1 MEEEHTEKS
10 TEEPKEPIQ
19 ESPEKPIEETK
30 VEERKEQTEEH
41 VEERKEPVEVSETQS
56 VSDDAQKASLS
67 DKHKPEPKPEPK
79 VEHTYEH
86 KVEHKV
92 HHHKEHRERKKF
104 NLKEIY
110 DKEYKKLLIIP
121 FVLLFLAIFSIVLK
135 VATTGDFINR
145 DVSLKG
151 GLTLTIPYSYEV
163 DIISLENYI
172 ASQFP
177 ENDISVRALRQ
188 TGMFSGIVIDADIE
202 KESLGKLV
210 SSVEENMDF
219 TLDEEMYSVEVMG
232 SSLGAS
238 FFRETITAVLIAFLF
253 MGFVV
258 FFYFK
263 VPAPSLAV
271 ILAAFSDIVVT
282 LAIVN
287 MMGMKLSTAGIAAF
301 LMLIGYSVDTD
312 ILLSTKVLKRK
323 DGTVMERIMNAMKT
337 GLMMNATTV
346 SAIIVALIFT
356 QSEVIKQIMTILLI
370 GLLVDLINTWIQ
382 NVGILRLYL
391 EKKHKNV

>member
-1 MEEEHTEKS
+1 MEEEPTDKS
-10 TEEPKEPIQ
+10 IEEHKEPTQ

-30 VEERKEQTEEH
+30 VEE
-41 VEERKEPVEVSETQS
+41 
-56 VSDDAQKASLS
+56 
-67 DKHKPEPKPEPK
+67 PKPQAEPK
-79 VEHTYEH
+79 VEHIHEH

-92 HHHKEHRERKKF
+92 HHHEEHREKKKF
-104 NLKEIY
+104 NIKEIY
-110 DKEYKKLLIIP
+110 DKQYKKLLIIP
-121 FVLLFLAIFSIVLK
+121 FLLLFLAIFSIVLK

-151 GLTLTIPYSYEV
+151 GLTLTMPYYYEV
-163 DIISLENYI
+163 DIVGLENYI

-177 ENDISVRALRQ
+177 ENDVSVRALRQ

-202 KESLGKLV
+202 KEDLEKLV
-210 SSVEENMDF
+210 SSVEEHMDL
-219 TLDEEMYSVEVMG
+219 TLDEEQYSVEVMG

-238 FFRETITAVLIAFLF
+238 FFRETIRAVLIAFIF

-287 MMGMKLSTAGIAAF
+287 MIGMKLSTAGIAAF

-312 ILLSTKVLKRK
+312 ILLSTKVIKRK
-323 DGTVMERIMNAMKT
+323 EGTVMERVMNAMKT
-337 GLMMNATTV
+337 GLMMNGTTV
-346 SAIIVALIFT
+346 CALIVALLFA
-356 QSEVIKQIMTILLI
+356 QSEVIKQIMVILLI

-391 EKKHKNV
+391 ERKHKNVQN

>member
-1 MEEEHTEKS
+1 MEEERTDKS
-10 TEEPKEPIQ
+10 MEEPKEPVQ

-30 VEERKEQTEEH
+30 VEEHKEQTEKPI
-41 VEERKEPVEVSETQS
+41 EE
-56 VSDDAQKASLS
+56 
-67 DKHKPEPKPEPK
+67 HKPEPKPEPK
-79 VEHTYEH
+79 VEHTHEH
-86 KVEHKV
+86 KEHKAEHKV
-92 HHHKEHRERKKF
+92 HHHKEHKERKKF
-104 NLKEIY
+104 NIKEIY
-110 DKEYKKLLIIP
+110 DKEYKKLLVIP
-121 FVLLFLAIFSIVLK
+121 FLLLFLAIFSIVLK

-151 GLTLTIPYSYEV
+151 GLTLTIPYDTEI
-163 DIISLENYI
+163 DILSLENYI
-172 ASQFP
+172 DSQFP
-177 ENDISVRALRQ
+177 ENDVSVRALRQ
-188 TGMFSGIVIDADIE
+188 TGTFSGIVVDADIE
-202 KESLGKLV
+202 KEDLEKLV
-210 SSVEENMDF
+210 SSVEENLDL
-219 TLDEEMYSVEVMG
+219 TLDEEQYSVEVMG

-238 FFRETITAVLIAFLF
+238 FFRETIRAVLIAFIF

-287 MMGMKLSTAGIAAF
+287 MLGMKLSTAGIAAF

-346 SAIIVALIFT
+346 SAIIVALIFA